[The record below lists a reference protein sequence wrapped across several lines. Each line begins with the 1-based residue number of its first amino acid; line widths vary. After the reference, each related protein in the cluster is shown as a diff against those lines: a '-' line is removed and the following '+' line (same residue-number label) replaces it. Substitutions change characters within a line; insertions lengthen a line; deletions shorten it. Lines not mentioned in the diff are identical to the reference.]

1 MEDLL
6 EAHLP
11 EVVVDPVEL
20 RLVDVL
26 VQLGGELVGGGE
38 IVPERLLDD
47 DARGLRQ
54 AGLGEPLDDPAEEER
69 RDLEVEDRQLGAVD
83 RLADALVGRGVAEIA
98 RDVLQARREALEDRL
113 VELLAGADDRLA
125 RPLDELVHRPVVDR
139 HADHRAVE
147 QPALL
152 EPVQRAERHH
162 LREIA
167 GDAEDD
173 EDVGRGRR
181 LILRFRAHA
190 VVLSDSSSVTLI
202 RPGRSW
208 VNPAQTQSMTAFA
221 RSSPVES
228 KARCTVPH
236 ASIAG

>member
-1 MEDLL
+1 M
-6 EAHLP
+6 
-11 EVVVDPVEL
+11 
-20 RLVDVL
+20 
-26 VQLGGELVGGGE
+26 QLGGELLGGGE
-38 IVPERLLDD
+38 VVPERLLDH

-54 AGLGEPLDDPAEEER
+54 ARLGEPLHDPAEEER

-98 RDVLQARREALEDRL
+98 RDVLEARRKALEDRL
-113 VELLAGADDRLA
+113 VELLAGTDDRLA
-125 RPLDELVHRPVVDR
+125 RPLDQLIHGPVVDR

-167 GDAEDD
+167 GDAEGD
-173 EDVGRGRR
+173 EDIGGCRR

-228 KARCTVPH
+228 NARCTEPQ
-236 ASIAG
+236 ASMAG